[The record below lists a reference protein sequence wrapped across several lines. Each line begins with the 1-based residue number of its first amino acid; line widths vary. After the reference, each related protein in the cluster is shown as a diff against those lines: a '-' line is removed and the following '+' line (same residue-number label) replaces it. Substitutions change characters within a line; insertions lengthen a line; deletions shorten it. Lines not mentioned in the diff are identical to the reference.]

1 MIRKKVNTSAVL
13 GRVGRGLYGQ
23 PYLLLTLT
31 PLIWACN
38 AVAGRALVGQVSP
51 MVTTLLRWGLVL
63 VLLAIVARRQI
74 LAERHLLRRH
84 WRFILVMGA
93 VGFTGFNAPLYL
105 GAATTTAVNM
115 GMIQGVMPAL
125 VLAGS
130 FFAYGTPFTP
140 LQVVGLLV
148 ALVGV
153 GVTVSHGELEML
165 RSLQIRPGD
174 LLVLLGCALYAGYTV
189 ALRRR
194 PPLSMLAFFAG
205 LSLAAFVSTLPLVGF
220 EIATGLAQWPG
231 TRGWIILVGL
241 AIGPS
246 LVSQIFY
253 MRGVELIG
261 PGRAGLFVNLV
272 PVFAAILAVLIL
284 GETFAI
290 YHAVAL
296 ALVLAGIAL
305 AEIGRPKQS
314 AMVP

>member
-1 MIRKKVNTSAVL
+1 MTSMVRAL
-13 GRVGRGLYGQ
+13 GQRLYAR

-38 AVAGRALVGQVSP
+38 AVAGRALVDEVSP

-63 VLLAIVARRQI
+63 VLLPVIARRQI

-84 WRFILVMGA
+84 WLFILVMGT

-130 FFAYGTPFTP
+130 FFAYRTPFTP
-140 LQVVGLLV
+140 LQVIGLIV

-153 GVTVSHGELEML
+153 GVTVSHGDLELL
-165 RSLQIRPGD
+165 KALQVRPGD
-174 LLVLLGCALYAGYTV
+174 LWVLFACVLYAGYTV

-194 PPLSMLAFFAG
+194 PPISALAFFAG
-205 LSLAAFVSTLPLVGF
+205 LSLSAFLSTLPLVGL
-220 EIATGLAQWPG
+220 EIWAGTVRWPG
-231 TRGWIILVGL
+231 PKGWSILLFL
-241 AIGPS
+241 AIFPS

-272 PVFAAILAVLIL
+272 PVFAAILGVLML
-284 GETFAI
+284 GETFAP

-305 AEIGRPKQS
+305 AEIGRPRS
-314 AMVP
+314 AHAA

>member
-1 MIRKKVNTSAVL
+1 MFRDL
-13 GRVGRGLYGQ
+13 GRRLYAQ

-31 PLIWACN
+31 PLIWAGN

-63 VLLAIVARRQI
+63 VILAAVARRHV
-74 LAERHLLRRH
+74 LAERHLLVRH
-84 WRFILVMGA
+84 WRFILAMGVA
-93 VGFTGFNAPLYL
+93 GFTGFNAPLYL

-140 LQVVGLLV
+140 LQIVGLVV
-148 ALVGV
+148 ALLGV
-153 GVTVSHGELEML
+153 GVTVSHGDLELL
-165 RSLQIRPGD
+165 KAFQIRPGD
-174 LLVLLGCALYAGYTV
+174 LWVLLACVFYAAYTV

-194 PPLSMLAFFAG
+194 PAISALAFFAG
-205 LSLAAFVSTLPLVGF
+205 LSLAAFLSTIPLVAL
-220 EIATGLAQWPG
+220 EIVAGVVQWPSPK
-231 TRGWIILVGL
+231 GWVILVLL
-241 AIGPS
+241 AIFPS

-272 PVFAAILAVLIL
+272 PVFAAILAVMLL
-284 GETFAI
+284 GETFAT

-305 AEIGRPKQS
+305 AEIGRPRVAAAS
-314 AMVP
+314 A

>member
-1 MIRKKVNTSAVL
+1 MMSLVRDS
-13 GRVGRGLYGQ
+13 GRRLYAQ

-31 PLIWACN
+31 PLIWALN
-38 AVAGRALVGQVSP
+38 AVAGRALVGEVSP
-51 MVTTLLRWGLVL
+51 MVTTILRWGLVIIIL
-63 VLLAIVARRQI
+63 GIIARRQI
-74 LAERHLLRRH
+74 VAERYLLARH

-105 GAATTTAVNM
+105 GAATTTAVNI

-130 FFAYGTPFTP
+130 FLAYRTPFTP
-140 LQVVGLLV
+140 LQVCGLLV
-148 ALVGV
+148 AVLGV
-153 GVTVSHGELEML
+153 GVVVSHGEIQQLKA
-165 RSLQIRPGD
+165 LQIREGD
-174 LLVLLGCALYAGYTV
+174 LWILFACVLYAGYTV

-194 PPLSMLAFFAG
+194 PPISAFAFFAG
-205 LSLAAFVSTLPLVGF
+205 LSVAAFLSTIPLVGL
-220 EIATGLAQWPG
+220 EIMAGTIRWPG
-231 TRGWIILVGL
+231 PKGWAILVML

-246 LVSQIFY
+246 LISQIFY

-272 PVFAAILAVLIL
+272 PVFAAILAVLLL
-284 GETFAI
+284 GEEFAA

-305 AEIGRPKQS
+305 AEIGKPRSP
-314 AMVP
+314 A